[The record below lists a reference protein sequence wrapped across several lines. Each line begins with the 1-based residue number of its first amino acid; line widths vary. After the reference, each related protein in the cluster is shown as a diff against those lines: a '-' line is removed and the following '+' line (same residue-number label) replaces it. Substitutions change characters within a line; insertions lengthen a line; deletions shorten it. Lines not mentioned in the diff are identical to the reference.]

1 MDGYLPGID
10 EQYRMAQWQIV
21 AGDGGVLANDYLD
34 EGIVTMGGDVGDIS
48 EMTAAEIEGA
58 AERPEL
64 AQFAGAGEDGMAVG
78 DSVLV
83 YEPGRKLVIGVGDI
97 ISECYYE
104 PDNDLDLNHPY
115 WRDVTWQELG
125 TPVKLHELPDAVR
138 DDVIDFDT
146 LDQFNGEF
154 ASLRETVAEAKQTDE
169 ESLSDDIFSPQSE
182 DQVKAYIYNNIMKLG
197 DFDNPEMDSDT
208 GVGTVDVIADGP
220 AADTTTAI
228 EVKLGTAGDG
238 AIGKLMG
245 YLRGLEGQNG
255 TVNGILVAEGFEDR
269 VKAIAETDEN
279 IQLRKFSLGVQFE
292 RAE

>member
-1 MDGYLPGID
+1 
-10 EQYRMAQWQIV
+10 MAQWQIV

-83 YEPGRKLVIGVGDI
+83 YEPGRKLVVGVGDI

-138 DDVIDFDT
+138 DDIIDFDT

-154 ASLRETVAEAKQTDE
+154 ASLRETIAEANQTDE

-238 AIGKLMG
+238 AIGELMG

-269 VKAIAETDEN
+269 VKAIAETDDN
-279 IQLRKFSLGVQFE
+279 IELRKFSLGVQFE

>member
-1 MDGYLPGID
+1 
-10 EQYRMAQWQIV
+10 MAQWQIV

-138 DDVIDFDT
+138 DDIIDFDT

-154 ASLRETVAEAKQTDE
+154 ASLRETIAEANQTDE

-238 AIGKLMG
+238 AIGELMG

-269 VKAIAETDEN
+269 VKAIAETDDN
-279 IQLRKFSLGVQFE
+279 IELRKFSLGVQFE

>member
-1 MDGYLPGID
+1 
-10 EQYRMAQWQIV
+10 MAQWQIV

>member
-1 MDGYLPGID
+1 MGID
-10 EQYRMAQWQIV
+10 ELYRMAQWQIV

-34 EGIVTMGGDVGDIS
+34 EGIVTMGGDVGDIG

-58 AERPEL
+58 AETPEL

-104 PDNDLDLNHPY
+104 PDNGLDLNHPY

-138 DDVIDFDT
+138 DDVTDFDT
-146 LDQFNGEF
+146 LDRFNGEF
-154 ASLRETVAEAKQTDE
+154 ASLRETIAEANQTDE

-220 AADTTTAI
+220 TADTTTAI
-228 EVKLGTAGDG
+228 EVKLGKAGDG
-238 AIGKLMG
+238 AIGELMG
-245 YLRGLEGQNG
+245 YLRGLEAENG

-269 VKAIAETDEN
+269 VKAIAETDDN
-279 IQLRKFSLGVQFE
+279 IDLRKFSLGVQFE

>member
-1 MDGYLPGID
+1 
-10 EQYRMAQWQIV
+10 MAQWQIV

-154 ASLRETVAEAKQTDE
+154 ASLRETIAEANQTDE

-238 AIGKLMG
+238 AIGELMG

-269 VKAIAETDEN
+269 VKAIAETDDN

>member
-1 MDGYLPGID
+1 
-10 EQYRMAQWQIV
+10 MAQWQIV

-138 DDVIDFDT
+138 DDIIDFDT

-154 ASLRETVAEAKQTDE
+154 ASLRETIAEANQTDE
-169 ESLSDDIFSPQSE
+169 ESLSDDVFSPQSE

-238 AIGKLMG
+238 AIGELMG

-269 VKAIAETDEN
+269 VKAIAETDDN
-279 IQLRKFSLGVQFE
+279 IELRKFSLGVQFE

>member
-1 MDGYLPGID
+1 
-10 EQYRMAQWQIV
+10 MAQWQIV

-154 ASLRETVAEAKQTDE
+154 ASLRETIAEANQTDE

-238 AIGKLMG
+238 AIGELMG

-269 VKAIAETDEN
+269 VKAIAETDDN
-279 IQLRKFSLGVQFE
+279 IELRKFSLGVQFE